1 MVAFQYRMLDA
12 DNPDQVG
19 LVSFE
24 IVTKEAFDREDFLW
38 TYEDNPGYMQQNKT
52 GTKTMAFKKDVVAD
66 SEMW

>member
-38 TYEDNPGYMQQNKT
+38 TYEDNPGVYAT
-52 GTKTMAFKKDVVAD
+52 
-66 SEMW
+66 E

>member
-52 GTKTMAFKKDVVAD
+52 GTNTMAFKKDVVAD
-66 SEMW
+66 REMW